1 MKRGLILLS
10 LLILVL
16 AGCQIGGGPK
26 KPTANSPFIGGT
38 QAIDIAFVENE
49 PPAHVL
55 DNSQEAF
62 FTTLLLRNSGEFTV
76 PRNGLIASLS
86 GIPQKSFNL
95 KSLNVVNA
103 RDISGATKD
112 LDAVHPGAEE
122 LLEFGEARYTID
134 IPASFTT
141 QLRADVCYT
150 YQTKAV
156 ANLCL
161 KKNVVSRKKVDD
173 VCDVTAPT
181 VTIYNSAGPLQAAD
195 LRQTSVGSNRVKLSF
210 KVKNVGTGAVY
221 EPGAFTSVCAG
232 QDNQKDMVKLTLTS
246 PEQAF
251 TIECNQLNNKN
262 SGVVRL
268 VNKEK
273 DITCTIDTTN
283 LQEVTFQNLLLLQM
297 DYMYRTAVVT
307 SLTVDNA
314 VA

>member
-1 MKRGLILLS
+1 MKRGFLILS
-10 LLILVL
+10 LFALLLV
-16 AGCQIGGGPK
+16 GCQGAGPGQPK
-26 KPTANSPFIGGT
+26 TDSPFIGGT
-38 QAIDIAFVENE
+38 QAIDVAFVENE
-49 PPAHVL
+49 PPARVL
-55 DNSQEAF
+55 DNSQEQF
-62 FTTLLLRNSGEFTV
+62 FITLLLRNGGEFTV

-86 GIPQKSFNL
+86 GVPQKSFNL
-95 KSLNVVNA
+95 KSLNMVNP
-103 RDISGATKD
+103 REIGGATKD
-112 LDAVHPGAEE
+112 ADLVHPGAEE
-122 LLEFGEARYTID
+122 LLEFGEAKYTID

-156 ANLCL
+156 GNLCL
-161 KKNVVSRKKVDD
+161 KRNVVSRKSVND
-173 VCDVTAPT
+173 VCDVNVPS
-181 VTIYNSAGPLQAAD
+181 VVVHNSAGPIQATD

-210 KVKNVGTGAVY
+210 KVKNVGSGAVY

-232 QDNQKDMVKLTLTS
+232 QDNLKDMVKITLTS

-251 TIECNQLNNKN
+251 SVECNQLSNKN

-268 VNKEK
+268 INKEK
-273 DITCTIDTTN
+273 DITCTIDTTG

-314 VA
+314 VS

>member
-1 MKRGLILLS
+1 MKRGLVFLG
-10 LLILVL
+10 LLILAL
-16 AGCQIGGGPK
+16 AGCQGGGTGQK
-26 KPTANSPFIGGT
+26 ESNSPYIGGT

-55 DNSQEAF
+55 DSGQEAF
-62 FTTLLLRNSGEFTV
+62 FVTLLLRNGGEYTV
-76 PRNGLIASLS
+76 PSNGLIASLS
-86 GIPQKSFNL
+86 GVPQKSFNL
-95 KSLNVVNA
+95 KSLNVVNP
-103 RDISGATKD
+103 REIIGATKD
-112 LDAVHPGAEE
+112 AELIHPGAEE
-122 LLEFGEARYTID
+122 LLEFGEAKYTID

-161 KKNVVSRKKVDD
+161 KKNVVTRKSLND
-173 VCDVTAPT
+173 VCDVTVPSVA
-181 VTIYNSAGPLQAAD
+181 IHNSAGPIQASD

-221 EPGAFTSVCAG
+221 QPGAFTSVCAG
-232 QDNQKDMVKLTLTS
+232 QDNLKDMVKITLTS
-246 PEQAF
+246 PEKLF
-251 TIECNQLNNKN
+251 TVQCSQLNNQN

-273 DITCTIDTTN
+273 DITCTIDTTG
-283 LQEVTFQNLLLLQM
+283 LQDVTFQNLLELQM

-307 SLTVDNA
+307 QLTVDNS